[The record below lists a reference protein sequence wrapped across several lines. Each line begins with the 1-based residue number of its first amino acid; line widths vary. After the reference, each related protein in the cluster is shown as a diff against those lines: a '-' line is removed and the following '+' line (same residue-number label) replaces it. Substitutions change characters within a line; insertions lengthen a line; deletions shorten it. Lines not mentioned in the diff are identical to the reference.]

1 MQTEQLASSQSI
13 FCTAGSAF
21 FRLAS
26 FIAFQRYE
34 GMGYGVA
41 LRRRATCL
49 LALAVLAIFLGNLST
64 NPSLV
69 HHHKTV

>member
-1 MQTEQLASSQSI
+1 MHTEQLASSQSI
-13 FCTAGSAF
+13 FCTAGSVF

-26 FIAFQRYE
+26 FIAFQRYD

-49 LALAVLAIFLGNLST
+49 LALAVLAIFLGNLSKK
-64 NPSLV
+64 PSLIDHLKKV
-69 HHHKTV
+69 

>member
-1 MQTEQLASSQSI
+1 
-13 FCTAGSAF
+13 
-21 FRLAS
+21 
-26 FIAFQRYE
+26 
-34 GMGYGVA
+34 MGYGVA

-69 HHHKTV
+69 HHHKTVQLMIKQRIK